1 MGLTGCGAS
10 AKKFFVI
17 QRTATIR
24 NTAGIHCRPSA
35 TIIKATH
42 TYEGEVVVTTEI
54 GEEVDLRS
62 MLALVALGLEQDA
75 KVTIRVSGPGEDA
88 FCDVLVE
95 LFERHFDFPS
105 LSPDEQSHAASD
117 MLGDV

>member
-1 MGLTGCGAS
+1 M
-10 AKKFFVI
+10 I

-24 NTAGIHCRPSA
+24 NGAGIHCRPSA

-42 TYEGEVVVTTEI
+42 NYTGEITVTTEA

-75 KVTIRVSGPGEDA
+75 TVTIRVSGPDEEA
-88 FCDVLVE
+88 FCGELVE

-105 LSPDEQSHAASD
+105 LSPDERARAASD
-117 MLGDV
+117 MLA